1 MIRPRRTQ
9 GRAEGAGDPRDPEE
23 LAPKESKGAIDF
35 DEKGSLDTGLAK
47 RMWSVMRPQR
57 WLIAASLVLLLITQA
72 LRIAQP
78 LLIALAIDLYL
89 APQRAEGRWSNVLE
103 FWRKTEAWLLDA
115 VGQNVHPLVLLAVA
129 LIALVGLE
137 YVVRRGQVWL
147 LELAGQNALRNLR
160 LRVFRHLQSFSSS
173 FYDRTPVGRLIG
185 RVTTDIEALQELFS
199 TGVVTILGD
208 LVNITV
214 MTVVL
219 FYVNSE
225 LAAVSMCV
233 VPIFLIVT
241 TFVRKRVRSAQD
253 RFVNWRSRMASF
265 IHEHIV
271 GMSIVQSST
280 REDDTRDRFR
290 GITNEMLG
298 SQLTVVRWESSLS
311 ALVEMLGSFTTALIL
326 WYGGIII
333 AEELGAPDPAAV
345 GLTVGTLFFF
355 VDLMGR
361 FFQPLTELTLKIT
374 VLQNAASAASKVFRL
389 LDHSE
394 HLPEPD
400 DSQRPDPVGRIEF
413 DDVRFRYPTRPDEEV
428 LRGVSFA
435 VEPGERVAIVGATGS
450 GKSTVLRLITRLYD
464 VTGGA
469 IRVDGVDVRD
479 MSLAE
484 LRARAAVVHQD
495 VFLFEGSVLE
505 NLMLSPHEITRAD
518 ALASAGRLHLD
529 EVVARFDDGY
539 DTVLAERGRN
549 LSSGEQQLIAFART
563 MAAAPKLVLMD
574 EATSNID
581 THTEELLEEAVD
593 ELLASRTSLVIAHR
607 LSTIRHSDRILVM
620 DKGLIVEQGSHDELM
635 AAGGRYR
642 ELYER
647 QYQES

>member
-1 MIRPRRTQ
+1 MSRSNGKR
-9 GRAEGAGDPRDPEE
+9 ERDD
-23 LAPKESKGAIDF
+23 LALKEAKGAIDF
-35 DEKGSLDTGLAK
+35 DEKGSLDSKLAG
-47 RMWSVMRPQR
+47 RLWEVMRPQR
-57 WLIAASLVLLLITQA
+57 GLIAASLVLLLITQA

-78 LLIALAIDLYL
+78 LLVALAIDLYL
-89 APQRAEGRWSNVLE
+89 APQEAEGRWANVVGAWRSLE
-103 FWRKTEAWLLDA
+103 SAALDLL
-115 VGQNVHPLVLLAVA
+115 GPGVHPLALLALA
-129 LIALVGLE
+129 LMVLVGLE
-137 YVVRRGQVWL
+137 YLARRGQVWL

-160 LRVFRHLQSFSSS
+160 VKVYRHLQAFSSS

-214 MTVVL
+214 MTIVL

-241 TFVRKRVRSAQD
+241 TFVRKRVRRAQD

-265 IHEHIV
+265 IHEHVV

-280 REDDTRDRFR
+280 REEDTRDRFR
-290 GITNEMLG
+290 GITDEMLG

-326 WYGGIII
+326 WYGGGII
-333 AEELGAPDPAAV
+333 AEQLDLADPAATA
-345 GLTVGTLFFF
+345 LTVGTLFFF

-394 HLPEPD
+394 RLPEPD
-400 DSQRPDPVGRIEF
+400 ESKRPEPIGRIEF

-428 LRGVSFA
+428 LRGVSFT

-450 GKSTVLRLITRLYD
+450 GKSTILRLVTRLYD
-464 VTGGA
+464 VTGGT
-469 IRVDGVDVRD
+469 IRIDGEDVRD
-479 MSLAE
+479 MSLKE
-484 LRARAAVVHQD
+484 LRSRAAVVHQD
-495 VFLFEGSVLE
+495 VFLFEGTVME
-505 NLMLSPHEITRAD
+505 NLQLSAHEISRED
-518 ALASAGRLHLD
+518 ALASARRLHLD
-529 EVVARFDDGY
+529 EVVARFDGGY
-539 DTVLAERGRN
+539 GTLLAERGRN
-549 LSSGEQQLIAFART
+549 LSAGEQQLIAFART

-620 DKGLIVEQGSHDELM
+620 HKGQIVEQGSHDELM

-647 QYQES
+647 QYQED

>member
-1 MIRPRRTQ
+1 MTADRTK
-9 GRAEGAGDPRDPEE
+9 DSRDD
-23 LAPKESKGAIDF
+23 LALKESKGAIDF
-35 DEKGSLDTGLAK
+35 DEKGSLDSKLAG
-47 RMWSVMRPQR
+47 RLWEVMRPQR
-57 WLIAASLVLLLITQA
+57 GLIAGSLVLLLVTQA

-78 LLIALAIDLYL
+78 LLVALAIDLYL
-89 APQRAEGRWSNVLE
+89 APQEAEGRWANVVGA
-103 FWRKTEAWLLDA
+103 WRSVEAAALSV
-115 VGQNVHPLVLLAVA
+115 VGSSVHPLALLAVV
-129 LIALVGLE
+129 LMGLVGLE
-137 YVVRRGQVWL
+137 YLARRGQVWL

-160 LRVFRHLQSFSSS
+160 LRVYGHLQGLASS

-214 MTVVL
+214 MTLVL

-241 TFVRKRVRSAQD
+241 TFVRKRVRRAQD
-253 RFVNWRSRMASF
+253 VFVNWRSRMAAF
-265 IHEHIV
+265 IHEHVV

-280 REDDTRDRFR
+280 REEDTRDRFR
-290 GITNEMLG
+290 GITDEMLS

-326 WYGGIII
+326 WYGGGII
-333 AEELGAPDPAAV
+333 AEELGVADAAAT

-389 LDHSE
+389 LDHTE
-394 HLPEPD
+394 NLPEPD
-400 DSQRPDPVGRIEF
+400 ASKRPEPVGRIEF
-413 DDVRFRYPTRPDEEV
+413 DAVRFRYPTRPDEEV
-428 LRGVSFA
+428 LRGVSFT

-450 GKSTVLRLITRLYD
+450 GKSTILRLITRLYD
-464 VTGGA
+464 VTGGT
-469 IRVDGVDVRD
+469 IRVDGEDVRD
-479 MSLAE
+479 MSLRE

-495 VFLFEGSVLE
+495 VFLFEGTVME
-505 NLMLSPHEITRAD
+505 NLQLSAHEIDRDA
-518 ALASAGRLHLD
+518 ALASARRLHLD
-529 EVVARFDDGY
+529 EVVERFDGGY
-539 DTVLAERGRN
+539 DTLLAERGRN

-581 THTEELLEEAVD
+581 TQTEELLEEAVD

-607 LSTIRHSDRILVM
+607 LSTIRQSDRILVM
-620 DKGLIVEQGSHDELM
+620 HKGTIVEQGSHDELM

-647 QYQES
+647 QYQED

>member
-1 MIRPRRTQ
+1 MSAPHPET
-9 GRAEGAGDPRDPEE
+9 GPVNRAEKAAKIDV
-23 LAPKESKGAIDF
+23 DF
-35 DEKGSLDTGLAK
+35 DEKGSLDTGLLT

-57 WLIAASLVLLLITQA
+57 WLISASLVLLLITQA

-78 LLIALAIDLYL
+78 LLVALAIDLYL
-89 APQRAEGRWSNVLE
+89 APQAAAGRWANVVGA
-103 FWRKTEAWLLDA
+103 WRSIETRVQSVLGD
-115 VGQNVHPLVLLAVA
+115 GVHPLAILAGA
-129 LIALVGLE
+129 LMVLVGAE
-137 YVVRRGQVWL
+137 YVARRGQVWL

-160 LRVFRHLQSFSSS
+160 VRVYRHLQSLSSS

-225 LAAVSMCV
+225 LALVSMCV

-241 TFVRKRVRSAQD
+241 TFVRKRVRTAQD
-253 RFVNWRSRMASF
+253 LFVSWRSRMAAF

-280 REDDTRDRFR
+280 REENTRQRF
-290 GITNEMLG
+290 GGVTGEMLS

-326 WYGGIII
+326 WYGGGLI
-333 AEELGAPDPAAV
+333 AEQLGAPDANTV

-389 LDHSE
+389 LDHAE
-394 HLPEPD
+394 HLPEPAEPA
-400 DSQRPDPVGRIEF
+400 SPKAVGRIEF
-413 DDVRFRYPTRPDEEV
+413 DDVRFRYPTRLDEEV
-428 LRGVSFA
+428 LRGLSLTI
-435 VEPGERVAIVGATGS
+435 EPGERVAIVGATGS
-450 GKSTVLRLITRLYD
+450 GKSTLLRLITRLYD
-464 VTGGA
+464 VTSGA
-469 IRVDGVDVRD
+469 IRIDGVDVRD
-479 MSLAE
+479 MT
-484 LRARAAVVHQD
+484 LRDLRSRIAVVHQD
-495 VFLFEGSVLE
+495 VFLFEGTVME
-505 NLMLSPHEITRAD
+505 NLQLSRGEISREE
-518 ALASAGRLHLD
+518 ALASAGRLNLD
-529 EVVARFDDGY
+529 EVVERFDSGY

-549 LSSGEQQLIAFART
+549 LSAGERQLIAFART

-581 THTEELLEEAVD
+581 THTEELLEEAID
-593 ELLASRTSLVIAHR
+593 ELLASRTSLVVAHR

-620 DKGLIVEQGSHDELM
+620 EKGRILEQGSHDELM
-635 AAGGRYR
+635 AVGGRYR

-647 QYQES
+647 QYQEE